1 MSQAGASE
9 LLLALETSGDVCS
22 VAVLRGG
29 QFVAEH
35 RFRHGMHLSERL
47 MGQLD
52 AVLKEADATLEA
64 VTAFAVGIGPGSFTG
79 TRIGVM
85 TVKTLAAVTGKPLF
99 GVSGLEALAAE
110 FVGLRDA
117 LIVPMLPCRTG
128 VVFTALF
135 AVEGEAPR
143 SLAEPAAL
151 SLDALS
157 ALLLEQS
164 QPSVIFCGPAAA
176 RYAEPLRAALGESS
190 QSLSFLR
197 ASDPG
202 AAQIAWLASRRSA
215 AGLSPDDPLALV
227 PLYIAPPPITLP
239 KRPHPTSSV

>member
-1 MSQAGASE
+1 MRQAATPG

-22 VAVLRGG
+22 VAVQRGD

-47 MGQLD
+47 MGHVD
-52 AVLKEADATLEA
+52 AVLKEAEATLEE

-110 FVGLRDA
+110 FVGIQNA
-117 LIVPMLPCRTG
+117 LIAPVLPCRTG

-135 AVEGEAPR
+135 AEEGEAPR
-143 SLAEPAAL
+143 SVTEPAAL

-157 ALLLEQS
+157 ALILEHA
-164 QPSVIFCGPAAA
+164 PSSVVFCGPAAL
-176 RYAEPLRAALGESS
+176 RYEEALRAALAESS
-190 QSLSFLR
+190 LSLSFVR
-197 ASDPG
+197 ACDPG
-202 AAQIAWLASRRSA
+202 AAQIAWLASRRLA
-215 AGLSPDDPLALV
+215 AGLPSDDPFALV

-239 KRPHPTSSV
+239 KRPPPSSV